1 MGDAPSGG
9 VTDRRPGNC
18 GLGRKRLQ
26 RRRGAI
32 ADPTPTLANVA
43 GIWRG
48 SVSFTAGG
56 VAAEEP
62 FEMTLVQQQD
72 RAAVT
77 GTYSAGRF
85 SGNLRGE
92 TTVTSFTGTFDFNSN
107 AQGQICTGTFT
118 VSGPALGN
126 SLTWTSPN
134 VVDAWCTNTPINMV
148 FEVQRR

>member
-1 MGDAPSGG
+1 MP
-9 VTDRRPGNC
+9 
-18 GLGRKRLQ
+18 
-26 RRRGAI
+26 
-32 ADPTPTLANVA
+32 DPTPTLANVA

-48 SVSFTAGG
+48 TASFTAGG

-72 RAAVT
+72 SAAVT
-77 GTYSAGRF
+77 GTYSASRF

-118 VSGPALGN
+118 VSGPAVGN

-134 VVDAWCTNTPINMV
+134 VVGASCTNTPIDMV
-148 FEVQRR
+148 FEVQRQ